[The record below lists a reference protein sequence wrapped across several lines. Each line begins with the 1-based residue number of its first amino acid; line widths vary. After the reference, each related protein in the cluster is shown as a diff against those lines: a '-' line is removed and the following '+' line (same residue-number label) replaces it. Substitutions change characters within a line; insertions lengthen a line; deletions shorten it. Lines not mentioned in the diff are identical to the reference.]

1 MVPGHSDRPGV
12 LPVRTLDIFERDGR
26 PVRSLRVF
34 CPVREASTS
43 LAVCANCSFAQKVC
57 DKEVV
62 CAPPGLRITT
72 GSAADKPFF
81 LGPDALALG
90 TPLGAVCSLHSV
102 AVRQD
107 VPLHEARQLLERD
120 ATVVVLA
127 ADDQVKGILSAAEP
141 ARRGASFM
149 TVDTRGCVLPESAP
163 LIEAIE
169 FMVHGQRRFVSVVAQ
184 DRRFVGLVRDID
196 VLRWAARRQLES
208 SPGPEDPHL

>member
-1 MVPGHSDRPGV
+1 
-12 LPVRTLDIFERDGR
+12 
-26 PVRSLRVF
+26 
-34 CPVREASTS
+34 
-43 LAVCANCSFAQKVC
+43 
-57 DKEVV
+57 
-62 CAPPGLRITT
+62 
-72 GSAADKPFF
+72 
-81 LGPDALALG
+81 
-90 TPLGAVCSLHSV
+90 
-102 AVRQD
+102 
-107 VPLHEARQLLERD
+107 LLERD